1 MRMSLMFAAV
11 TLLTGI
17 NLFFIPF
24 QPVPALWGA
33 NGSACCDRSG
43 RAAFTVP
50 AIKLPALCRA
60 TPFRARALRRCGG
73 YLLTLAE
80 EERAL
85 EARDVLM
92 SELAANDC

>member
-1 MRMSLMFAAV
+1 
-11 TLLTGI
+11 
-17 NLFFIPF
+17 
-24 QPVPALWGA
+24 
-33 NGSACCDRSG
+33 
-43 RAAFTVP
+43 
-50 AIKLPALCRA
+50 
-60 TPFRARALRRCGG
+60 